1 MTATRWITVGQV
13 AGGLLLVLALAVA
26 IAPGWFAPNSPA
38 AEFDDRA
45 YAPPTRLHVHDVH
58 GWHAPF
64 VYRMVLAD
72 RLARRYDADTSR
84 RFAVRWFA
92 DGHLASI
99 DPAAGPLLWFGADA
113 LGRDIASR
121 VIDGAHRSLGVA
133 ALGALGALIL
143 GAFVGG
149 WAGTRGGRTEALL
162 MTLADFVIVLPGAY
176 LVLVLRGALPL
187 LLAPAVVF
195 WLLAA
200 LFTLTAWPHVAR
212 GVRAIVATERAR
224 DYAESVRAS
233 GASDWRLLGH
243 LLPAA
248 RGFLVVEI
256 VLLIPA
262 LLVAEATVSFLG
274 LGFIDAHPSWGTM
287 INDASNA
294 SLIATAP
301 WLLAPAVALFVVVL
315 GVHLA
320 GGRAPETALVTSS
333 RS

>member
-1 MTATRWITVGQV
+1 VRPPRGPTAAQI
-13 AGGLLLVLALAVA
+13 AGALLLAVVAAVA
-26 IAPGWFAPNSPA
+26 VAPGWFAPNPPGA
-38 AEFDDRA
+38 QLTDRT
-45 YAPPTRLHVHDVH
+45 YAPPTRLHVHDAD

-64 VYRMVLAD
+64 VYREVLAD
-72 RLARRYDADTSR
+72 RLSSRYAADTSR
-84 RFAVRWFA
+84 RFTVRWFT
-92 DGHLASI
+92 GGRLASV
-99 DPAAGPLLWFGADA
+99 DAAAGPLLWLGADA

-121 VIDGAHRSLGVA
+121 VIDGAHRSLGVTA
-133 ALGALGALIL
+133 IGACGALLLGALI
-143 GAFVGG
+143 GG
-149 WAGTRGGRTEALL
+149 WAGTRGGRTESWL

-187 LLAPAVVF
+187 VLSTSLVF

-224 DYAESVRAS
+224 DYAEAVRAS

-248 RGFLVVEI
+248 RGFLLVEI
-256 VLLIPA
+256 VLLVPA
-262 LLVAEATVSFLG
+262 LLIAEATVSYLG
-274 LGFIDAHPSWGTM
+274 LGFLDAQPSWGTM
-287 INDASNA
+287 ITDASNV

-301 WLLAPAVALFVVVL
+301 WLLAPAAALFVVVL

-320 GGRAPETALVTSS
+320 GGSAPETALVTSS